1 MSDEAQPDFT
11 VVDRRRA
18 SQPPS
23 EFEPAPAEE
32 TANAAPERAEGAAS
46 ETGEAPDMSALADP
60 GILLSLAAMQLEA
73 KTLSTALIPI
83 FDAYAWRAMGLI
95 ADPRTG
101 ESKLDLAAAQLAI
114 DCIQFLLSKV
124 ENEMSEPERREAQRR
139 LSDLR
144 LNYVAKRQ
152 AT

>member
-1 MSDEAQPDFT
+1 
-11 VVDRRRA
+11 
-18 SQPPS
+18 
-23 EFEPAPAEE
+23 
-32 TANAAPERAEGAAS
+32 
-46 ETGEAPDMSALADP
+46 MSALADP